1 MSNLQN
7 ATLLL
12 KTHEGCILSQN
23 NAVLVWSNINL
34 RTVLGDMYDKFDL
47 FNLQLN
53 SISQCIPT
61 ATLGVSDDV
70 RNVTMNISGLPFIN
84 QTYSV
89 KNGTNTSE
97 SILTTFKFNNTTGT
111 VQIYNNNAILTFG
124 KNQEQA
130 NIQINYKQVVDG
142 NISVPTNPFPQMV
155 FQFTIYGVES
165 TKHDI
170 TKDRMFK

>member
-12 KTHEGCILSQN
+12 KTYEGCTLTQN
-23 NAVLVWSNINL
+23 NAVLVWNNINL
-34 RTVLGDMYDKFDL
+34 RTLLGDMYDKFDL

-53 SISQCIPT
+53 SIAQCVPT
-61 ATLGVSDDV
+61 ATLGASDDI

-89 KNGTNTSE
+89 SKRTNTSE
-97 SILTTFKFNNTTGT
+97 SILTTFKFFNTSGT
-111 VQIYNNNAILTFG
+111 VQIYNNNSILTFG
-124 KNQEQA
+124 KNQDQA

-142 NISVPTNPFPQMV
+142 VIPVPDNAFPAMT
-155 FQFTIYGVES
+155 FQFSIYGVES

-170 TKDRMFK
+170 TKDRLLK

>member
-12 KTHEGCILSQN
+12 KTSYGCTLSQN
-23 NAVLVWSNINL
+23 NAVLVWYNVNL
-34 RTVLGDMYDKFDL
+34 RTLLGDMYDKFDL

-53 SISQCIPT
+53 SIAQCVPT
-61 ATLGVSDDV
+61 ATLGASDDI
-70 RNVTMNISGLPFIN
+70 RNVTINISGLPFIN

-89 KNGTNTSE
+89 SKATNTSE
-97 SILTTFKFNNTTGT
+97 SILTTYKFNNTTGV
-111 VQIYNNNAILTFG
+111 VQIYNNNSILTFG
-124 KNQEQA
+124 KSQEQA

-142 NISVPTNPFPQMV
+142 NISVPTNAFPNMA
-155 FQFTIYGVES
+155 FQFSIYGVDS

-170 TKDRMFK
+170 TKDRMLK